1 MDIKENFAANL
12 IKYRKA
18 LGITQAEL
26 AEKINYSDKAVS
38 KWERAESL
46 PDLVVVKSIA
56 DLFGITIDALIS
68 EPTPEKPKIS
78 VMTNKRRSITYLIAF
93 CSVWLIA
100 ICAYVFLD
108 LIVPEINRYWQ
119 TWLALIYALPISF
132 VVVFIF
138 TSVWKSKILN
148 TIFSSLFVW
157 TLLLA
162 IYLSLVSLLPD
173 PSPLL
178 WEIFLIG
185 IPVQALIIFFFFYKK
200 IKFFDK
206 KSKK

>member
-12 IKYRKA
+12 IKYRKSS
-18 LGITQAEL
+18 GITQAEL
-26 AEKINYSDKAVS
+26 AEKINYSNKAVS

-46 PDLVVVKSIA
+46 PDLAVVKSIA
-56 DLFGITIDALIS
+56 DLFGVSIDSLIS
-68 EPTPEKPKIS
+68 EPTPEKPKIT
-78 VMTNKRRSITYLIAF
+78 VLTNKRRSITYLIAF
-93 CSVWLIA
+93 CSVWFIA

-108 LIVPEINRYWQ
+108 LLVPQISARWQ
-119 TWLALIYALPISF
+119 TWLALIYALPVSS

-148 TIFSSLFVW
+148 TIFSSMFVW

-162 IYLSLVSLLPD
+162 IFLTLVSVLSN

-185 IPVQALIIFFFFYKK
+185 IPAQALIIFLFFYKK
-200 IKFFDK
+200 VKFFDK